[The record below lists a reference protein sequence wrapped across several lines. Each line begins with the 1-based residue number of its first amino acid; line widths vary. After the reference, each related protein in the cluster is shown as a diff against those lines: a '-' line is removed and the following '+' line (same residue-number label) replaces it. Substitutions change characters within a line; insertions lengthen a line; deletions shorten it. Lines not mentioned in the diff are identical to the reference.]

1 MRKKWLFFLAPDGGD
16 AGGGE
21 GGAGGD
27 GGTGGDGGAAG
38 GSKSIFDNPDGG
50 TGGDGGAA
58 GGSKSIFDNPDG
70 GNSPGDGGGNPAGDG
85 SGNPADAGGGAGEV
99 PENYEF
105 NLGEGLTITDEQ
117 KTAFTAIA
125 KDAKLSQAQA
135 DSLLK
140 MHSEII
146 NGYMHAAEDA
156 VEKNIAECQK
166 LGLTSQENLGFA
178 RTAVNT
184 FGGSE
189 AMQVLIDTGA
199 INHPAVCKLFVTIGQ
214 LISEDKPADTH
225 VGGGKGTPRAEDIL
239 FPNSKY

>member
-27 GGTGGDGGAAG
+27 GSIGGDNGAAG
-38 GSKSIFDNPDGG
+38 GSKSIFDNPDGS
-50 TGGDGGAA
+50 GGA
-58 GGSKSIFDNPDG
+58 S
-70 GNSPGDGGGNPAGDG
+70 GDGNPAGD
-85 SGNPADAGGGAGEV
+85 GGGAGEV
-99 PENYEF
+99 PESYEF

-125 KDAKLSQAQA
+125 KDAQLTQAQA

-146 NGYMHAAEDA
+146 NGYMHSAEDA
-156 VEKNIAECQK
+156 IEKNIAECEKQ
-166 LGLTSQENLGFA
+166 GLTTKENLGYA
-178 RTAVNT
+178 KAAVDM

-189 AMQVLIDTGA
+189 AMQALIDTGA

-214 LISEDKPADTH
+214 LISEDKAADSH

>member
-1 MRKKWLFFLAPDGGD
+1 MRKRWMFFLAPDGGD
-16 AGGGE
+16 AGSGE

-27 GGTGGDGGAAG
+27 VGGGEGGAAG
-38 GSKSIFDNPDGG
+38 GSKSIFDNTPGN
-50 TGGDGGAA
+50 GDGNA
-58 GGSKSIFDNPDG
+58 P
-70 GNSPGDGGGNPAGDG
+70 GDG
-85 SGNPADAGGGAGEV
+85 SGNPAGDGGAGEV

>member
-50 TGGDGGAA
+50 
-58 GGSKSIFDNPDG
+58 S
-70 GNSPGDGGGNPAGDG
+70 NSAGD
-85 SGNPADAGGGAGEV
+85 GGGAGEV

-156 VEKNIAECQK
+156 VEKNIAECEK

-214 LISEDKPADTH
+214 LISEDKSADTH

>member
-50 TGGDGGAA
+50 
-58 GGSKSIFDNPDG
+58 
-70 GNSPGDGGGNPAGDG
+70 GNPAGD
-85 SGNPADAGGGAGEV
+85 GGGAGEV

-156 VEKNIAECQK
+156 IEKNIAECQK

-178 RTAVNT
+178 KTAVDT

-199 INHPAVCKLFVTIGQ
+199 INHPAVCKLFVNIGQ

-225 VGGGKGTPRAEDIL
+225 AGGGKGTPRAEDIL

>member
-1 MRKKWLFFLAPDGGD
+1 MRKRWMFFLAPDGGD

-21 GGAGGD
+21 GGAGG
-27 GGTGGDGGAAG
+27 
-38 GSKSIFDNPDGG
+38 
-50 TGGDGGAA
+50 GGAA

-70 GNSPGDGGGNPAGDG
+70 GNPPGDGGGNPPGDG
-85 SGNPADAGGGAGEV
+85 SGNPAGDGGGAGTV

>member
-1 MRKKWLFFLAPDGGD
+1 MRKKWLYFLAPDGGD

-27 GGTGGDGGAAG
+27 GGTGGAAG

-50 TGGDGGAA
+50 
-58 GGSKSIFDNPDG
+58 SNPT
-70 GNSPGDGGGNPAGDG
+70 GDG
-85 SGNPADAGGGAGEV
+85 SGNPAGDGGGAGTV

-146 NGYMHAAEDA
+146 NGYMHEAEEA
-156 VEKNIAECQK
+156 IEKNIAECQK
-166 LGLTSQENLGFA
+166 QGLITKENLGFA
-178 RTAVNT
+178 KAAVDT

>member
-27 GGTGGDGGAAG
+27 GGTGGDGGV
-38 GSKSIFDNPDGG
+38 
-50 TGGDGGAA
+50 A

-70 GNSPGDGGGNPAGDG
+70 GNPPGDG
-85 SGNPADAGGGAGEV
+85 SGNPAGDGGGAGTV

-146 NGYMHAAEDA
+146 NGYMHEAEEA
-156 VEKNIAECQK
+156 IEKNIAECQK
-166 LGLTSQENLGFA
+166 QGLITKENLGFA
-178 RTAVNT
+178 KAAVDT

>member
-27 GGTGGDGGAAG
+27 GGT
-38 GSKSIFDNPDGG
+38 
-50 TGGDGGAA
+50 GGAA

-146 NGYMHAAEDA
+146 NGYLHAAEDA

>member
-27 GGTGGDGGAAG
+27 GSVGGDGGAAG
-38 GSKSIFDNPDGG
+38 GSKSV
-50 TGGDGGAA
+50 
-58 GGSKSIFDNPDG
+58 FDNPDG
-70 GNSPGDGGGNPAGDG
+70 GNPPGDG
-85 SGNPADAGGGAGEV
+85 SGNPAGDGGGAGEV

>member
-1 MRKKWLFFLAPDGGD
+1 MRKRWMFFLAPDGGD
-16 AGGGE
+16 AGGAGGDAGGE
-21 GGAGGD
+21 GGAAD
-27 GGTGGDGGAAG
+27 
-38 GSKSIFDNPDGG
+38 
-50 TGGDGGAA
+50 
-58 GGSKSIFDNPDG
+58 GSKSIFDNPDG
-70 GNSPGDGGGNPAGDG
+70 GNPAGDGGGHPPGDG
-85 SGNPADAGGGAGEV
+85 SGNPAGDGGGAGEV

-125 KDAKLSQAQA
+125 KDAKLTQAQA

-156 VEKNIAECQK
+156 IEKNIAECQK

>member
-27 GGTGGDGGAAG
+27 G
-38 GSKSIFDNPDGG
+38 SI
-50 TGGDGGAA
+50 GGDGGAA

-70 GNSPGDGGGNPAGDG
+70 GNPPGDGGGNPAGDG
-85 SGNPADAGGGAGEV
+85 SGNPADAGGAGEV

-156 VEKNIAECQK
+156 NEKNIAECEK

>member
-50 TGGDGGAA
+50 
-58 GGSKSIFDNPDG
+58 NP
-70 GNSPGDGGGNPAGDG
+70 PGDGGGNPVGDG
-85 SGNPADAGGGAGEV
+85 SGNPAGDGGGAGTV

>member
-27 GGTGGDGGAAG
+27 GGTGGDGGV
-38 GSKSIFDNPDGG
+38 
-50 TGGDGGAA
+50 A

-70 GNSPGDGGGNPAGDG
+70 GNPPGDGGGNPAGDG
-85 SGNPADAGGGAGEV
+85 GGAGTV

-146 NGYMHAAEDA
+146 NGYLHAAEDA

>member
-1 MRKKWLFFLAPDGGD
+1 MRKRWMFFMEPDGAD
-16 AGGGE
+16 AGGGD
-21 GGAGGD
+21 GGNPKSVFDTGGDGAAGADGSGGGSDTGGDGAAGGD
-27 GGTGGDGGAAG
+27 GGAG
-38 GSKSIFDNPDGG
+38 M
-50 TGGDGGAA
+50 
-58 GGSKSIFDNPDG
+58 
-70 GNSPGDGGGNPAGDG
+70 
-85 SGNPADAGGGAGEV
+85 V

-117 KTAFTAIA
+117 KTAFTVIA
-125 KDAKLSQAQA
+125 KDAKLTQAQA

-146 NGYMHAAEDA
+146 NGYMHSAEDA
-156 VEKNIAECQK
+156 IEKNIAECQK
-166 LGLTSQENLGFA
+166 QGLTTKENLGYA
-178 RTAVNT
+178 KAAVDM

-189 AMQVLIDTGA
+189 AMQVLVDTGA

-214 LISEDKPADTH
+214 LISEDKAADSH

>member
-50 TGGDGGAA
+50 
-58 GGSKSIFDNPDG
+58 
-70 GNSPGDGGGNPAGDG
+70 NSHGDGGGNPAGDG
-85 SGNPADAGGGAGEV
+85 SGNPADAGGAGEV

-140 MHSEII
+140 MHSKII
-146 NGYMHAAEDA
+146 NGYLHAAEDA

-166 LGLTSQENLGFA
+166 LGLTSKENLGFA

>member
-50 TGGDGGAA
+50 
-58 GGSKSIFDNPDG
+58 
-70 GNSPGDGGGNPAGDG
+70 NSPGDGGGNPAGDG
-85 SGNPADAGGGAGEV
+85 SGNPTDAGGAGEV

-125 KDAKLSQAQA
+125 KDAKLTQAQA

>member
-38 GSKSIFDNPDGG
+38 GSKSIFDNPDG
-50 TGGDGGAA
+50 D
-58 GGSKSIFDNPDG
+58 SNHP
-70 GNSPGDGGGNPAGDG
+70 GDG
-85 SGNPADAGGGAGEV
+85 SGNPAGDGGGTGEV

-156 VEKNIAECQK
+156 VEKNIAECEK

>member
-27 GGTGGDGGAAG
+27 VSIGGDGGAAG
-38 GSKSIFDNPDGG
+38 GGKSIFDNPD
-50 TGGDGGAA
+50 
-58 GGSKSIFDNPDG
+58 
-70 GNSPGDGGGNPAGDG
+70 GGNPAGDG
-85 SGNPADAGGGAGEV
+85 SGNPADAGGAGEV

>member
-21 GGAGGD
+21 GGAGAD
-27 GGTGGDGGAAG
+27 GSTGGDGGAAG
-38 GSKSIFDNPDGG
+38 GSKSVFDNPDGSVNAS
-50 TGGDGGAA
+50 GDG
-58 GGSKSIFDNPDG
+58 S
-70 GNSPGDGGGNPAGDG
+70 GNPAGDG
-85 SGNPADAGGGAGEV
+85 SGAGEV
-99 PENYEF
+99 PESYEF

-125 KDAKLSQAQA
+125 KDAKLTQSQA

-156 VEKNIAECQK
+156 IEKNIAECQK

-225 VGGGKGTPRAEDIL
+225 AGGKGTPRAEDIL

>member
-1 MRKKWLFFLAPDGGD
+1 MRKKWLYFLAPDGGD

-21 GGAGGD
+21 GGAGD
-27 GGTGGDGGAAG
+27 
-38 GSKSIFDNPDGG
+38 DGG

-70 GNSPGDGGGNPAGDG
+70 GNPPGDG
-85 SGNPADAGGGAGEV
+85 SGNPAGDGGGAGEV

-156 VEKNIAECQK
+156 NEKNIAECEK

>member
-1 MRKKWLFFLAPDGGD
+1 MRKKWLYFLAPDGGD

-27 GGTGGDGGAAG
+27 GGTGGDGGV
-38 GSKSIFDNPDGG
+38 
-50 TGGDGGAA
+50 A

-70 GNSPGDGGGNPAGDG
+70 GNPPGDGGGNPAGDG
-85 SGNPADAGGGAGEV
+85 GGAGTV

-166 LGLTSQENLGFA
+166 LGLTSRENLGFA

>member
-27 GGTGGDGGAAG
+27 GGTGGDGGV
-38 GSKSIFDNPDGG
+38 
-50 TGGDGGAA
+50 A

-70 GNSPGDGGGNPAGDG
+70 GNPPGDGGGNPAGDG
-85 SGNPADAGGGAGEV
+85 GGAGTV

-146 NGYMHAAEDA
+146 NGYMHEAEEA
-156 VEKNIAECQK
+156 IEKNIAECQK
-166 LGLTSQENLGFA
+166 QGLITKENLGFA
-178 RTAVNT
+178 KAAVDT

-225 VGGGKGTPRAEDIL
+225 AGGGKGTPRAEDIL

>member
-27 GGTGGDGGAAG
+27 GGT
-38 GSKSIFDNPDGG
+38 
-50 TGGDGGAA
+50 GGAA

-156 VEKNIAECQK
+156 IEKNIAECQK
-166 LGLTSQENLGFA
+166 LGLTSRENLGFA

>member
-38 GSKSIFDNPDGG
+38 GSKSVFDNP
-50 TGGDGGAA
+50 
-58 GGSKSIFDNPDG
+58 
-70 GNSPGDGGGNPAGDG
+70 DGGGNPAGD
-85 SGNPADAGGGAGEV
+85 GGGAGEV

-156 VEKNIAECQK
+156 VEKNIAECEK

>member
-1 MRKKWLFFLAPDGGD
+1 MRKRWMFFLGADGGDAGSGEGGAGGD

-21 GGAGGD
+21 
-27 GGTGGDGGAAG
+27 GGAAG
-38 GSKSIFDNPDGG
+38 GSKSIFDNTPGN
-50 TGGDGGAA
+50 GDGNA
-58 GGSKSIFDNPDG
+58 P
-70 GNSPGDGGGNPAGDG
+70 GDG
-85 SGNPADAGGGAGEV
+85 SGNPAGDGGGAGEV

-105 NLGEGLTITDEQ
+105 NLGEGLTITDDQ

-125 KDAKLSQAQA
+125 KDAKLTQAQA

-156 VEKNIAECQK
+156 NEKNVAECQK
-166 LGLTSQENLGFA
+166 LGLTSQENLDFA

>member
-21 GGAGGD
+21 GGAGG
-27 GGTGGDGGAAG
+27 
-38 GSKSIFDNPDGG
+38 DGG

-146 NGYMHAAEDA
+146 NGYLHAAEDA

-166 LGLTSQENLGFA
+166 LGLTSQENLSFA

>member
-50 TGGDGGAA
+50 
-58 GGSKSIFDNPDG
+58 SNPT
-70 GNSPGDGGGNPAGDG
+70 GDG
-85 SGNPADAGGGAGEV
+85 SGNPAGDGGGAGTV

-156 VEKNIAECQK
+156 IEKNIAECQK

-178 RTAVNT
+178 RTVVDT

-189 AMQVLIDTGA
+189 AMQVLIDNGA

>member
-1 MRKKWLFFLAPDGGD
+1 MRKKWLFFLGPDGGD

-27 GGTGGDGGAAG
+27 GG
-38 GSKSIFDNPDGG
+38 SNP
-50 TGGDGGAA
+50 
-58 GGSKSIFDNPDG
+58 P
-70 GNSPGDGGGNPAGDG
+70 GDG
-85 SGNPADAGGGAGEV
+85 SGNPAGDGGGADEV

-125 KDAKLSQAQA
+125 KDAKLTQAQA

-156 VEKNIAECQK
+156 VEKNIAECEK

-214 LISEDKPADTH
+214 LISEDKPADTPD
-225 VGGGKGTPRAEDIL
+225 GGGKGTPRAEDIL

>member
-1 MRKKWLFFLAPDGGD
+1 MRKKWLFFLAPDGGN

-50 TGGDGGAA
+50 
-58 GGSKSIFDNPDG
+58 SNP
-70 GNSPGDGGGNPAGDG
+70 PGDG
-85 SGNPADAGGGAGEV
+85 SGNPAGDGGGAGEV

-156 VEKNIAECQK
+156 VEKNIAECEK

>member
-16 AGGGE
+16 AGGSE
-21 GGAGGD
+21 GGAGG
-27 GGTGGDGGAAG
+27 
-38 GSKSIFDNPDGG
+38 DGG

-85 SGNPADAGGGAGEV
+85 NGNPAGDGSGAGEV
-99 PENYEF
+99 PESYEF

-156 VEKNIAECQK
+156 IEKNIAECQK
-166 LGLTSQENLGFA
+166 LGLTTQENLGFA
-178 RTAVNT
+178 KTAVDT

>member
-27 GGTGGDGGAAG
+27 GSVGGDGGAAG
-38 GSKSIFDNPDGG
+38 GSKSVFDNPDGSG
-50 TGGDGGAA
+50 NASGD
-58 GGSKSIFDNPDG
+58 
-70 GNSPGDGGGNPAGDG
+70 GNPAGDG
-85 SGNPADAGGGAGEV
+85 GGTGEV

-156 VEKNIAECQK
+156 IEKNIAECQK

-178 RTAVNT
+178 RTAVDT

-225 VGGGKGTPRAEDIL
+225 VGGKGTPRAEDIL

>member
-27 GGTGGDGGAAG
+27 GSVGGDGGAAG
-38 GSKSIFDNPDGG
+38 GSKSVFDNPDG
-50 TGGDGGAA
+50 D
-58 GGSKSIFDNPDG
+58 SNHP
-70 GNSPGDGGGNPAGDG
+70 GDG
-85 SGNPADAGGGAGEV
+85 SGNPAGDGGAGEV

-125 KDAKLSQAQA
+125 KDAKLTQAQA

-140 MHSEII
+140 MHSEIV
-146 NGYMHAAEDA
+146 NGYMHEAEEA
-156 VEKNIAECQK
+156 IEKNIAECKKQ
-166 LGLTSQENLGFA
+166 GLITKENLGFA
-178 RTAVNT
+178 KAAVDT

-189 AMQVLIDTGA
+189 AMNVLVQTGA
-199 INHPAVCKLFVTIGQ
+199 INHPAVCKMCIEIGR
-214 LISEDKPADTH
+214 LLGEDNPPDTH
-225 VGGGKGTPRAEDIL
+225 IGGGKSVRPEDVL

>member
-1 MRKKWLFFLAPDGGD
+1 MRKKWLFFLAPDGSD

-27 GGTGGDGGAAG
+27 GSIGGDGGAAG
-38 GSKSIFDNPDGG
+38 GSKSVFDNTDGSG
-50 TGGDGGAA
+50 NAS
-58 GGSKSIFDNPDG
+58 GS
-70 GNSPGDGGGNPAGDG
+70 GNPAGDG
-85 SGNPADAGGGAGEV
+85 SGAGEV
-99 PENYEF
+99 PESYEF

-125 KDAKLSQAQA
+125 KEAKLSQAQA

-146 NGYMHAAEDA
+146 NGYMHSAEDA
-156 VEKNIAECQK
+156 IEKNIAECQK
-166 LGLTSQENLGFA
+166 LGLTTQENLGFA
-178 RTAVNT
+178 KTAVDT

-225 VGGGKGTPRAEDIL
+225 VGGGKGTLRAEDIL

>member
-50 TGGDGGAA
+50 
-58 GGSKSIFDNPDG
+58 
-70 GNSPGDGGGNPAGDG
+70 NSPGDGGGNPAGDG
-85 SGNPADAGGGAGEV
+85 SGNPADAGGAGEV

-105 NLGEGLTITDEQ
+105 NLGEGLTITNEQ

-146 NGYMHAAEDA
+146 NGYLHAAEDA

>member
-1 MRKKWLFFLAPDGGD
+1 MRKKWLYFLAPDGGD

-50 TGGDGGAA
+50 
-58 GGSKSIFDNPDG
+58 NP
-70 GNSPGDGGGNPAGDG
+70 PGDG
-85 SGNPADAGGGAGEV
+85 SGNPAGDGGGAGTV

>member
-1 MRKKWLFFLAPDGGD
+1 MRKKWMFFLSPDGGD

-21 GGAGGD
+21 GGAGAD
-27 GGTGGDGGAAG
+27 GGAGGDGGAAG
-38 GSKSIFDNPDGG
+38 GSKSVFDNPAGG
-50 TGGDGGAA
+50 SADSGADNSAGGDGGA
-58 GGSKSIFDNPDG
+58 DT
-70 GNSPGDGGGNPAGDG
+70 
-85 SGNPADAGGGAGEV
+85 V
-99 PENYEF
+99 PESYEF

-125 KDAKLSQAQA
+125 KDAKLTQAQA

-146 NGYMHAAEDA
+146 NGYMHSAEDA
-156 VEKNIAECQK
+156 IEKNIAECQK

-178 RTAVNT
+178 KTAVDT

>member
-38 GSKSIFDNPDGG
+38 GSKSILDNPDGG
-50 TGGDGGAA
+50 
-58 GGSKSIFDNPDG
+58 SNP
-70 GNSPGDGGGNPAGDG
+70 PGDG
-85 SGNPADAGGGAGEV
+85 SGNPAGDGGGAGEV

-156 VEKNIAECQK
+156 VEKNIAECEK